1 MMLAAFALLAILQ
14 AHAIYA
20 PDNPPPSE
28 FAEL

>member
-1 MMLAAFALLAILQ
+1 MMIAAFAILAILQ

-20 PDNPPPSE
+20 NDRPPPE